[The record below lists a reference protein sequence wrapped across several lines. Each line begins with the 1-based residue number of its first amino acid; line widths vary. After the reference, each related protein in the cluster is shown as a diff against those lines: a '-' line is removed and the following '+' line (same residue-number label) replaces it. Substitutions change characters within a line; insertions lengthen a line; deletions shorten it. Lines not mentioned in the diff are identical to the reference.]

1 MKRIEKATFAVIGA
15 VAATTMLAFAFG
27 CSRTDDPAA
36 APAEAAVSPAA
47 GAAAPQAAASLS
59 PVPSGYAAQ
68 ATSLPPAIQIL
79 SPEYQ
84 EAYRLLPDGEWARK
98 FHAWQFG
105 YPQPS
110 EWAAMDD
117 TTLGSPESPP
127 ELDAAAEFR
136 LAQVLRDEDM
146 QGWLLGKIRELD
158 AGSAQEFDA
167 AKTEAERL
175 GVFKRMVENERITP
189 RMLEIEIVSEWQN
202 RLLGDMT
209 EEEIER
215 ALDMER
221 HHIETTDALGQIS
234 WKERTVRTV
243 ENRVCELLMW
253 DVVGEHDLGVVITD
267 GECDVDAV
275 VLLARRAI
283 ESGGGQ
289 PIPTEEEYR
298 ARVES
303 HERFIRGEFDPPQ
316 DPPTIDS

>member
-1 MKRIEKATFAVIGA
+1 MKR
-15 VAATTMLAFAFG
+15 
-27 CSRTDDPAA
+27 R
-36 APAEAAVSPAA
+36 SPALILSGPFLVITLLVA
-47 GAAAPQAAASLS
+47 CYQDSEPAMAPTLTPVRQADEADLS
-59 PVPSGYAAQ
+59 SEDISA
-68 ATSLPPAIQIL
+68 LPPAIQIL

-117 TTLGSPESPP
+117 TTPGSPESPP

-136 LAQVLRDEDM
+136 LAQVLRDQDM

-221 HHIETTDALGQIS
+221 HHIETTDALGQLS

-243 ENRVCELLMW
+243 ENRVCEFLMW

-275 VLLARRAI
+275 VRLARRAL

-316 DPPTIDS
+316 DPSTLDS